1 MNTSQAGSTV
11 YKAGHQTS
19 IKGGVVDVFFY
30 EAFAEETEY
39 LQQYLPPGITA
50 GFSRKTVGEHDFAEP
65 PARLISI
72 RTQSIIPASWATKL
86 AGILTRST
94 GYDHLAK
101 YLEQGN
107 YNLPCGHLPPYCS
120 RAVAEQ
126 AMLLWTAL
134 LRNLSGQSK
143 SFASFNRDGLTG
155 WECEHKTLLVVG
167 VGNIGYEVIKIGQGL
182 GMQVLGVDIVEKH
195 SVVKYASIDQGL
207 SVADIIVCAMNLT
220 AANKYYFNYHL
231 LKQARSGVV
240 FVNISRGEL
249 SPSADLLRLLDE
261 NHLGGVGLDVFNHES
276 ELADSLRDGRYSD
289 DEEVANTLELVGRPN
304 VICTPHNAF
313 NTHEAIARKSKLSIE
328 QISHFLKNGEFIRPV
343 PREIT

>member
-1 MNTSQAGSTV
+1 M
-11 YKAGHQTS
+11 
-19 IKGGVVDVFFY
+19 DVFFY

-65 PARLISI
+65 PACLISI
-72 RTQSIIPASWATKL
+72 RTQSTIPASWATKL

-107 YNLPCGHLPPYCS
+107 YNLPCGYLPPYCS